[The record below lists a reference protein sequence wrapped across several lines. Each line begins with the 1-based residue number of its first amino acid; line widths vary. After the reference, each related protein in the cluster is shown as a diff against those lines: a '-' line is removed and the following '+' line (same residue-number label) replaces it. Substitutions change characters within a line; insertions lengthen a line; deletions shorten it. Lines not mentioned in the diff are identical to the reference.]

1 MGKEVQKKAQKL
13 GLTNLP
19 KFTFY
24 GRPKKLK
31 MKFSKIEP
39 DIAYTVENC
48 MKNVDP
54 SFEMEES
61 SKLSNIRS
69 NFSYNIGLGK
79 VGNSYYY
86 IAPQKS
92 VYVEIYNQL
101 AGFAGWVPDN
111 YVCQIDIYTN
121 DEDHVRAIT
130 KDINALWDDGIIPHL
145 DFKKLEKKYKVKR
158 EDVINAWNAFL

>member
-13 GLTNLP
+13 GLTDLP

-24 GRPKKLK
+24 GRPKKLTL
-31 MKFSKIEP
+31 KFSKYKP

-54 SFEMEES
+54 SFDMGES
-61 SKLSNIRS
+61 SKPRS
-69 NFSYNIGLGK
+69 NKF
-79 VGNSYYY
+79 YYM
-86 IAPQKS
+86 APQKS

-101 AGFAGWVPDN
+101 AGFAAFNPDN

-130 KDINALWDDGIIPHL
+130 KDVNALWDDGIIPHL
-145 DFKKLEKKYKVKR
+145 DFKKLEKKYKVNR
-158 EDVINAWNAFL
+158 EEIINAWNAFL